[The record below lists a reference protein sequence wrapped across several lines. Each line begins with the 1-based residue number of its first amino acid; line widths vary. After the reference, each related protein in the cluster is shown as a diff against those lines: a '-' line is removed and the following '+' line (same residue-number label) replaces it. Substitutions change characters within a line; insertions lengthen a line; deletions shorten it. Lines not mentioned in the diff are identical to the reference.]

1 MQQDFYGDGSVQQLI
16 ADDSD
21 QVPEGSNIYT
31 ESLLED
37 LDEQSSLVD
46 SCNQLQH
53 LLEQK
58 ARPEATPENPLTKE
72 NAQDQPKKNSKI
84 LQKKLNIAEKKLA

>member
-21 QVPEGSNIYT
+21 QVPEGNNIYT

-37 LDEQSSLVD
+37 LDEHSSLID

-58 ARPEATPENPLTKE
+58 TRPEATPGNPPTKE